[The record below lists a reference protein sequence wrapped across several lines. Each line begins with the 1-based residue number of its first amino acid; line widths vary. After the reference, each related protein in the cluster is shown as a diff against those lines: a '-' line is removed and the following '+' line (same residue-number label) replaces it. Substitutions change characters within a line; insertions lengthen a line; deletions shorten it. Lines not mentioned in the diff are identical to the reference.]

1 MPAISDEVSEQ
12 DTAGLLQAAL
22 QVVKDNFSAEHLP
35 QSIHDFLLPISVAT
49 CQGLYAT
56 TMMMA
61 AAMPALTNG
70 ASMELWSQRPSP
82 LALLAIH
89 VAKPQKGKSRLH
101 NAIEMLFDP
110 FHHELTLFSTDC
122 LQTIVS
128 ALLDCQLLFHNVLLR
143 KKQTLAF
150 RTWPLSMAKP

>member
-110 FHHELTLFSTDC
+110 FHHELTLNCFPRIASKPLFLHFS
-122 LQTIVS
+122 IVRFCS
-128 ALLDCQLLFHNVLLR
+128 TMFC
-143 KKQTLAF
+143 
-150 RTWPLSMAKP
+150 